1 MMESI
6 WIKEIIPYGKTK
18 YKIICESHSPFVL
31 YKGELF
37 RYGIKEQTE
46 LSGEDFEEI
55 CKILLKRGKL
65 RAMHLLEKMDY
76 TEFQI
81 RQKLKENA
89 YPQEIIEG
97 VVEFLLEHRYLDDE
111 RYLENY
117 LNYHGN
123 RLSKMQLKQKLRQKG
138 ISSERIDLAL
148 ENMEGTDES
157 TLIQEL
163 MRKRKYDPSEADEK
177 AKQKMIRYL
186 LGRGFSYD
194 EIRKNM

>member
-46 LSGEDFEEI
+46 LSGENFEEI

-97 VVEFLLEHRYLDDE
+97 VVEFLLEHRYLDDD

-138 ISSERIDLAL
+138 ISAEKIDLAL

-157 TLIQEL
+157 ALIREL

-177 AKQKMIRYL
+177 VKQKMIRYL